1 MSKETKIG
9 LFTILAIVAA
19 IWGYTF
25 LKGQNIL
32 NRSNIFYAIY
42 DDVDN
47 LPVSSPVLIN
57 GLQVGIVQK
66 LYLNEKD
73 PSKVVVVLDID
84 RSVNVPKTAVALM
97 QTTSFL
103 GNKAITLSYRG
114 ICTSDCAVSGDTL
127 RGDVA
132 GLIESMLP
140 EASLQ
145 KYFNLVRDN
154 VGGIVDTIAGRID
167 LEGDVAGQSIKDIK
181 ATLANIREITDNLNI
196 LIEANLKSVQRTT
209 NNLESIS
216 NNLEDNN
223 EAITQIIANATKI
236 TEELSALDLKSI
248 TEQAGNSMESIDE
261 TLVSIKKAGDDL
273 SSILNGI
280 NKGEGTL
287 GMMIHDP
294 SVYQNLEKT
303 TRNLDLLLQD
313 VRLNPKR
320 YVNVSVFGKR
330 QKSYELPENDPA
342 FQDEELDIEAA
353 EGEPEN
359 PSPNPKKG
367 GNNKE

>member
-9 LFTILAIVAA
+9 LFTLLAIAAA

-73 PSKVVVVLDID
+73 PTKVVVVLDID
-84 RSVNVPKTAVALM
+84 RSVQIPKSAVALM

-103 GNKAITLSYRG
+103 GNKAITLTYRG
-114 ICTSDCAVSGDTL
+114 VCANDCAVSGDTL

-167 LEGDVAGQSIKDIK
+167 LEGDVAGQSLQDIK
-181 ATLANIREITDNLNI
+181 TALTNIRKITDNLNI
-196 LIEANLKSVQRTT
+196 LIESNLNSVQRTT
-209 NNLESIS
+209 KNLESIS
-216 NNLEDNN
+216 GNLENNN

-236 TEELSALDLKSI
+236 TEELSALDLKTI
-248 TEQAGNSMESIDE
+248 AQQAGNSMESIDE

-287 GMMIHDP
+287 GMMIQDP

-330 QKSYELPENDPA
+330 QKSYELPEDDPA
-342 FQDEELDIEAA
+342 FQDEEMEEEKEEVKD
-353 EGEPEN
+353 
-359 PSPNPKKG
+359 PSPNPTKVN
-367 GNNKE
+367 NNKD